1 MSSAFPSFTQSVA
14 HARHRRDAPKH
25 SLLSRVWHILLTAGE
40 ARAAAEVA
48 RQVRRHGGRATGNIR
63 LDAQHLAA
71 LRYKEPASLLPS
83 SRT

>member
-1 MSSAFPSFTQSVA
+1 MSSAFPSFTQFA
-14 HARHRRDAPKH
+14 PYARHRRAATTR
-25 SLLSRVWHILLTAGE
+25 SLLSRVWHSLLKVGE

-48 RQVRRHGGRATGNIR
+48 RQVRRDGGRATGNIR

-71 LRYKEPASLLPS
+71 LRYKEPASRLPN